1 VVDSGCNFIRLQWK
15 KPEQDGGNPVTGY
28 IIEHKE
34 ATSNEWIQC
43 NNFPIKLPE
52 YTCST
57 VTEGQIYEFRVK
69 AVNDA
74 GAGHP
79 SKPSVAQKAEP
90 PISKKI

>member
-1 VVDSGCNFIRLQWK
+1 M
-15 KPEQDGGNPVTGY
+15 
-28 IIEHKE
+28 
-34 ATSNEWIQC
+34 
-43 NNFPIKLPE
+43 PE

-74 GAGHP
+74 GAGQP

-90 PISKKI
+90 PISMQNIIIFIKCKWKFLVLKIFSCIIDNWSAKSRSCW